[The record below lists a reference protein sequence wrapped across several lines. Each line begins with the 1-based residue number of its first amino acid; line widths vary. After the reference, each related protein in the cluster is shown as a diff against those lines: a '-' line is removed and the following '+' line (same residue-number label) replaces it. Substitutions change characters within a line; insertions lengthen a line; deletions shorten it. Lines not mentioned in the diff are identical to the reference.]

1 MQDVPKVLVAEV
13 SGMAVSS
20 SDSPIAQEASQ
31 VKSNPPH
38 CIFSLLIA
46 QNDQDI
52 LLLTNENQKDKLQQQ
67 IERLKEERD
76 KFKQGME
83 KMKQE
88 NEKLKVEAEK
98 ELNKEQEKWK
108 DIESKMKQEIEELKN
123 EGEKWKKQQVCAF
136 QETDKYFVVTFR
148 LAGNGENCDKITRS
162 RAQNSQ
168 SSKQQKWISQNSRVG

>member
-98 ELNKEQEKWK
+98 ELKK
-108 DIESKMKQEIEELKN
+108 

-162 RAQNSQ
+162 RAQNSH